1 MVHHND
7 YDESMPIR
15 DARMAQDVRFLRR
28 GLRQLAVDPQAE
40 VPADFHAAVM
50 SRVRAQPLPRKRL
63 QDWVGERLTVWA
75 PVFAIGLLLSLGVHV
90 WQGMRLF
97 WPRLSEIRQTAEMP
111 LGSRGIAGP
120 LPIYQFQRAMQRPH
134 ELAVI
139 VAARELP
146 KVPTAMVGF
155 TPQVTRSTFV
165 RLGTLYADALAALV
179 GGAVEAAVQRLE
191 RLRQTLLSM
200 QAPPSLPQYLREM
213 QVLLQQQPSESATWA
228 QFVALFEPLYEEVYA
243 KDATAGGWV
252 LFQTGAWL
260 ENLALAAATGDQA
273 ALRQEQAIQY
283 FYDALR
289 QLNVPPD
296 VLAALTRLRA
306 LMARQQL
313 SDQDMRAIQIVIQ
326 NLQKTLHGESGTGG

>member
-1 MVHHND
+1 MVHRND
-7 YDESMPIR
+7 YDESTPIR
-15 DARMAQDVRFLRR
+15 DARTAQDVRFLMR
-28 GLRQLAVDPQAE
+28 GLRQMAVDPQAE

-90 WQGMRLF
+90 WQGIRPF
-97 WPRLSEIRQTAEMP
+97 WPRQSAMPQTAEMP
-111 LGSRGIAGP
+111 LGSHGIAGP
-120 LPIYQFQRAMQRPH
+120 LPTYQFQRAMQRPQQ
-134 ELAVI
+134 LAV
-139 VAARELP
+139 VVVARESP

-165 RLGTLYADALAALV
+165 RLGTLYADTLAALA

-191 RLRQTLLSM
+191 GLRQTLLSI
-200 QAPPSLPQYLREM
+200 QAPAALPQYLGEM
-213 QVLLQQQPSESATWA
+213 QVLLQRQPSESATWA

-243 KDATAGGWV
+243 KDATAERWV

-260 ENLALAAATGDQA
+260 ENLSLAAATDDQA
-273 ALRQEQAIQY
+273 ALRQAPAVQSLS
-283 FYDALR
+283 DALR

-296 VLAALTRLRA
+296 VLAALARLRG
-306 LMARQQL
+306 LLARQPL
-313 SDQDMRAIQIVIQ
+313 SDQDMRAIQSVLQ
-326 NLQKTLHGESGTGG
+326 SLQKTLHGESDTGG